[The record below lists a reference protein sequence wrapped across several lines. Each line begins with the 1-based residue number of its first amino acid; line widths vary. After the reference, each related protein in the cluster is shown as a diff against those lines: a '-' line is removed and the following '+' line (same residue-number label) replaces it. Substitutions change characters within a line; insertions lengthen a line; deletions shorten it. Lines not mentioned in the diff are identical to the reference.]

1 MGYLTPLQRRGLAL
15 SGVAFSFCA
24 FIIAHSSRFVKS
36 FLKKRMARPAA
47 NYNPSKLD
55 GGATS
60 FVPLLYHNLGNLS
73 RGFCHFLD
81 YVVGQATT
89 HQGGLTSS

>member
-1 MGYLTPLQRRGLAL
+1 
-15 SGVAFSFCA
+15 
-24 FIIAHSSRFVKS
+24 
-36 FLKKRMARPAA
+36 MARPAA
-47 NYNPSKLD
+47 NHNPSKLD

-60 FVPLLYHNLGNLS
+60 FVPLLYHNLGDLS

>member
-1 MGYLTPLQRRGLAL
+1 
-15 SGVAFSFCA
+15 
-24 FIIAHSSRFVKS
+24 
-36 FLKKRMARPAA
+36 MARPAA

-60 FVPLLYHNLGNLS
+60 FVPLLYHNLGDLS

-89 HQGGLTSS
+89 HQGGLISSPLTPIVYYTYLKKSIGNSVQNRDKYFS